1 MRPSNILERTRAL
14 LLREWDPIGVRD
26 VPQAADEYDSYVDG
40 VVQWLRSGATASAI
54 ADQLIEIEV
63 SRMGLAGDRARA
75 KRVAEALRRLK

>member
-26 VPQAADEYDSYVDG
+26 VPQAADEYDSYVGG
-40 VVQWLRSGATASAI
+40 VVQALRSGATASAI